1 MELNARI
8 RGYHDGLDEIEASIV
23 TAKGALSYQQA
34 ARLVGRIEELGAQY
48 RFVRLY
54 YEAISQQEKEFVP
67 TPRSMESTLE
77 LLEPE
82 CERAEAVDADDILA
96 SASGA
101 SQAGLADRL
110 RAVAKTV
117 GPEK

>member
-1 MELNARI
+1 
-8 RGYHDGLDEIEASIV
+8 
-23 TAKGALSYQQA
+23 
-34 ARLVGRIEELGAQY
+34 
-48 RFVRLY
+48 
-54 YEAISQQEKEFVP
+54 
-67 TPRSMESTLE
+67 MESTLE